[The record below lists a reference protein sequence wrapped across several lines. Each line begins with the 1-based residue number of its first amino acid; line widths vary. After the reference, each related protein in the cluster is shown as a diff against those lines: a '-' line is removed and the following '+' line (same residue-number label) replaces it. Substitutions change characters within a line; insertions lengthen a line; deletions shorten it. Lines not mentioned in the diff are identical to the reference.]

1 MKSRWNR
8 KLSGFVIV
16 FIVSIGAAT
25 SYGNGEQDES
35 SAAVEFTGY
44 SLEVSSTR
52 DRDLVKAG
60 VWLTDQGKLVNAGI
74 YYTRKR
80 NETFQYGFD
89 TSIGYLAPVYRFW
102 PFAMI
107 GVKIGSGTVI
117 TAFHAEVY
125 PKVGVAVPLFD
136 QVLLYGDYQYN
147 RSSQGHRHDYG
158 AASVGIVWRVE

>member
-1 MKSRWNR
+1 MQSKGN
-8 KLSGFVIV
+8 LMVAGFVLMI
-16 FIVSIGAAT
+16 AAVLLAPAA
-25 SYGNGEQDES
+25 GFADERQEEPVP
-35 SAAVEFTGY
+35 VEFTGY
-44 SLEVSSTR
+44 NLETSFTA

-60 VWLTDQGKLVNAGI
+60 VWMTDQGKLVNAGI

-89 TSIGYLAPVYRFW
+89 TAIGYLTPVYGLW

-125 PKVGVAVPLFD
+125 PKAGVAVPLFD

-147 RSSQGHRHDYG
+147 RSTQGRRHDYG